1 MASFVSKIDQS
12 APVRPVPRLAIVV
25 PCYNEED
32 ALPISASVL
41 LKKLACLE
49 KENFISSGS
58 KLVLVDDGSKDK
70 TWQIISA
77 LYTKEEPVVGL
88 KLAHN
93 KGHQNALLCGLMWS
107 YRSGYGATISI
118 DADLQDDVSVID
130 EMLNQYRNGSE
141 IVYGVRTDRQSDTQ
155 FKRNSAQA
163 YYKFMKKL
171 GVEIVYNSADFRL
184 LSHTALEALSC
195 YPEVNLFLR
204 GMCPSLGFA
213 SSEVYYQRSK
223 RVAGVSKY
231 PLKKMISLAVD
242 GITSFSTKPLHI
254 ITLIGMLSVLIA
266 LVMLIYTV
274 ISVIMG
280 HAVAGWGS
288 LMVSIW
294 LVGGF
299 LISSVGITGE
309 YVGKAYMES
318 KHRPRYVIE
327 KELK

>member
-1 MASFVSKIDQS
+1 MSKIDQS

-204 GMCPSLGFA
+204 GMIPSLGFA

-254 ITLIGMLSVLIA
+254 ITLIGMQRFS
-266 LVMLIYTV
+266 
-274 ISVIMG
+274 
-280 HAVAGWGS
+280 
-288 LMVSIW
+288 
-294 LVGGF
+294 
-299 LISSVGITGE
+299 
-309 YVGKAYMES
+309 
-318 KHRPRYVIE
+318 
-327 KELK
+327 